1 MNTPNSPTPPPSSLF
16 RGPYYNRRRPL
27 PKIQTKPH
35 IRKLHG
41 TSIWVCTHCS
51 VGPWVCTHCIAGP
64 HGFGPTVGDAYRSW
78 KSKVLA
84 QC

>member
-1 MNTPNSPTPPPSSLF
+1 MNTPNSPTQPPSSLF

-41 TSIWVCTHCS
+41 TVTWVCTHC
-51 VGPWVCTHCIAGP
+51 VAGP
-64 HGFGPTVGDAYRSW
+64 HGFGLTVGDAYRSW
-78 KSKVLA
+78 MSKVLA

>member
-1 MNTPNSPTPPPSSLF
+1 MNTRNLIHPTSSNMF

-41 TSIWVCTHCS
+41 TVT
-51 VGPWVCTHCIAGP
+51 WVCTHCIAGP
-64 HGFGPTVGDAYRSW
+64 HGFGLTVGDAYRRW
-78 KSKVLA
+78 MSKVLA